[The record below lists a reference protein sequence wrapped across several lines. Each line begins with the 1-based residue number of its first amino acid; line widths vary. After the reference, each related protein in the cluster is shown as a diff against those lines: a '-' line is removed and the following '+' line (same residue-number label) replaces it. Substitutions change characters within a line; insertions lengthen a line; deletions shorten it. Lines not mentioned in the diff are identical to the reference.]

1 MDVLFLFLMI
11 IGLLFVGVPIA
22 VSLGL
27 SSIVFLL
34 LFSDTSLAAVGQ
46 SMYQAMAGHY
56 TLLAIPFFILASSF
70 MSTGGVAKRIIRFAI
85 ACVGHLQGGL
95 AIAGVLACM
104 MFAALSGSSPA
115 TVVAIGSIVIAAM
128 RQAGYT
134 KEFAA
139 GVICNAGTLGI
150 LIPPSIVMVVYASA
164 TDVSV
169 GRMFLAGVIPG
180 ILAGTMLMITIY
192 VIARLR
198 NMPKGQW
205 QGWGEVMSAGRDA
218 FWGLML
224 IVIIM
229 VGIYGVPGITSG
241 IFTPTEAA
249 AVSAVYAFIVANF
262 IYRDMG
268 PLKDRPLLSAED
280 EDQGLFGLRVVGLAL
295 ALAFAGV
302 GIGAMLGDWSI
313 AGTFVTSFAV
323 PTFVV
328 GAVAAAALYVAARSG
343 RAQALRVGG
352 AAVVA
357 AAAVFVP
364 AAFPY
369 SEGSLFSMIFETAS
383 VAVAIWVFLGMFVI
397 FGAAYILFGVF
408 SKPATRLATAGGTVG
423 GSLSMGST
431 AVFGGLPRM
440 LSVFWHKDT
449 RATLF
454 EAGKLTITLMFI
466 IANALILKHVLTDE
480 QVPQH
485 IAGVMLEY
493 GLGPIMFL
501 IVVNVILL
509 IGGQFMEPS
518 GLIVIVAPLVFPIA
532 IQLGIDP
539 IHLGIIM
546 VVNMEIGMITPPVG
560 LNLFV
565 TSGVA
570 GMSVMGVVRA
580 ALPFLAVLFVFL
592 ILITYVPWISTVLPT
607 AIMGPELVIK

>member
-1 MDVLFLFLMI
+1 MDVV
-11 IGLLFVGVPIA
+11 LLFSMIVGMLLIGVPIA

-27 SSIVFLL
+27 SSMIFLL
-34 LFSDTSLAAVGQ
+34 VFSEISLASVAQ
-46 SMYQAMAGHY
+46 SLYQAMAGHY
-56 TLLAIPFFILASSF
+56 TLLAIPFFVLASTF

-128 RQAGYT
+128 RQVGYT

-180 ILAGTMLMITIY
+180 ILAGVMLMVTIY
-192 VIARLR
+192 VIAQIK
-198 NMPKGQW
+198 NMPKGEW
-205 QGWGEVMSAGRDA
+205 QGWGEIGASFRDA
-218 FWGLML
+218 VWGLLL

-229 VGIYGVPGITSG
+229 GGIYGHPWVGSGGIYWRPGA
-241 IFTPTEAA
+241 FTPTEAA
-249 AVSAVYAFIVANF
+249 AVAAVYAFFVASF

-268 PLKDRPLLSAED
+268 PL
-280 EDQGLFGLRVVGLAL
+280 
-295 ALAFAGV
+295 
-302 GIGAMLGDWSI
+302 
-313 AGTFVTSFAV
+313 
-323 PTFVV
+323 
-328 GAVAAAALYVAARSG
+328 
-343 RAQALRVGG
+343 
-352 AAVVA
+352 
-357 AAAVFVP
+357 
-364 AAFPY
+364 
-369 SEGSLFSMIFETAS
+369 
-383 VAVAIWVFLGMFVI
+383 
-397 FGAAYILFGVF
+397 
-408 SKPATRLATAGGTVG
+408 ATAEGVAPLSLWRRPWVLLTAWVHRDTV
-423 GSLSMGST
+423 
-431 AVFGGLPRM
+431 
-440 LSVFWHKDT
+440 
-449 RATLF
+449 ATLF
-454 EAGKLTITLMFI
+454 EGGKLTFTLMFI

-480 QVPQH
+480 QIPQQ
-485 IAGVMLEY
+485 IAAAMLDA
-493 GLGPIMFL
+493 GLGPVMFL

-532 IQLGIDP
+532 ITLGIDP

-570 GMSVMGVVRA
+570 GMPMMAVVRA

-592 ILITYVPWISTVLPT
+592 ILITYIPIISTWLP
-607 AIMGPELVIK
+607 ILMMGPEIILN

>member
-1 MDVLFLFLMI
+1 MEVV
-11 IGLLFVGVPIA
+11 LLFVMIVGFLLIGVPIA

-27 SSIVFLL
+27 ASIIFQLL
-34 LFSDTSLAAVGQ
+34 YSNTSLAAIAQ
-46 SMYQAMAGHY
+46 SLYQGMAGHPA
-56 TLLAIPFFILASSF
+56 LLAIPFFVLASSF
-70 MSTGGVAKRIIRFAI
+70 MSTGGVARRIIRFSV

-128 RQAGYT
+128 RQVGYT

-180 ILAGTMLMITIY
+180 ILAGLMLMVTIY
-192 VIARLR
+192 VMARIK
-198 NMPKGQW
+198 NMPKGEW
-205 QGWGEVMSAGRDA
+205 LGWGEVWTSFREA
-218 FWGLML
+218 FWGLFL
-224 IVIIM
+224 IAIIM
-229 VGIYGVPGITSG
+229 GGIYGHPWISLSPLYVYWSPGA
-241 IFTPTEAA
+241 FTPTEAA
-249 AVSAVYAFIVANF
+249 AVAAVYAFIAATF

-268 PLKDRPLLSAED
+268 PLAPRPARSLSA
-280 EDQGLFGLRVVGLAL
+280 
-295 ALAFAGV
+295 
-302 GIGAMLGDWSI
+302 S
-313 AGTFVTSFAV
+313 
-323 PTFVV
+323 
-328 GAVAAAALYVAARSG
+328 AVAEGAPLGERST
-343 RAQALRVGG
+343 
-352 AAVVA
+352 
-357 AAAVFVP
+357 VFRRPWTLV
-364 AAFPY
+364 
-369 SEGSLFSMIFETAS
+369 TA
-383 VAVAIWVFLGMFVI
+383 
-397 FGAAYILFGVF
+397 
-408 SKPATRLATAGGTVG
+408 
-423 GSLSMGST
+423 
-431 AVFGGLPRM
+431 
-440 LSVFWHKDT
+440 FWHRDT
-449 RATLF
+449 RKTLF
-454 EAGKLTITLMFI
+454 ESGKLTITLMFI

-485 IAGVMLEY
+485 IAEAMLSA
-493 GLGPIMFL
+493 GLGPVTFL

-532 IQLGIDP
+532 ISLGIDP

-570 GMSVMGVVRA
+570 GMSMMRVVRA

-592 ILITYVPWISTVLPT
+592 ILITYVPWLSTVLPNAT
-607 AIMGPELVIK
+607 MGPEIIIN